1 MSDTQQSSGQ
11 QAVGQRVSGETV
23 VDLAMV
29 SKAME
34 MRLAT
39 GEPAAAAVLARVV
52 LLRFPRHLASYER
65 LIRAAWMLKRW
76 QEGEDWARRLLQA
89 DPGNAVAWRSLAF
102 AVEQKGLLG
111 AARSIWRRAFQSQ
124 PYDPDIRSGLAR
136 TNLDGGDRLR
146 LDGAALASLHFRAGR
161 WGHAAGAYQRLVKA
175 EPKRLDF
182 QVNWMV
188 SAWQQGARQEA
199 YQIARHLTRRSPH
212 VLMAWVVLASLGD
225 VDDRALA
232 RNPIQ
237 TMDPDGEFVQAWLQI
252 PWDRAQ
258 TPIRVTIGEAALLV
272 EVDLQESTRS

>member
-272 EVDLQESTRS
+272 EVDVQEST

>member
-136 TNLDGGDRLR
+136 TNLDGRDRLR

-272 EVDLQESTRS
+272 EVDLQEST